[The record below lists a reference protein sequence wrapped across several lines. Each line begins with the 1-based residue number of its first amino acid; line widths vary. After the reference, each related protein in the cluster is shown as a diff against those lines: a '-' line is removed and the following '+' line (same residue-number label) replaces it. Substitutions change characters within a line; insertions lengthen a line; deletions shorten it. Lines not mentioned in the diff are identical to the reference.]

1 MSKGINIHCTI
12 CGRTKHQHIPSKYG
26 ESGHRTEEVYV
37 AGCDKCAKERS
48 YTASTSHSSGGS
60 YSSGGGGSDGGC
72 VGTIGTMVVI
82 AMIAACCCGGFGGK
96 S

>member
-12 CGRTKHQHIPSKYG
+12 CGRSKHQHIPSKAG

-48 YTASTSHSSGGS
+48 YSSSTSHSSGGGG
-60 YSSGGGGSDGGC
+60 YSGGGSSGC
-72 VGTIGTMVVI
+72 AGTIGTMVVI